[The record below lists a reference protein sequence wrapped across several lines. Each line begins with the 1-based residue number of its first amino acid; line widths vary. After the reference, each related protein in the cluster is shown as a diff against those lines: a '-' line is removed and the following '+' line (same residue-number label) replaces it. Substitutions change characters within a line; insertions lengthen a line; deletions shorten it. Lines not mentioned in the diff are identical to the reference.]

1 MATANQTAD
10 CVAGAVPAR
19 RASLHQE
26 VLGHVR
32 DFIVQGHLRP
42 GERISERDLCET
54 LQVSRTPLR
63 EALKV
68 LAAEGL
74 VELLPNRGAHVR
86 RFTAADARHLFEALA
101 GLEFAT
107 GQLAC
112 ERITDQSIAAVEQ
125 LHYAMYAHYM
135 RRELPEYFRLNQAI
149 HDAFLSAADSPALEA
164 ASRGLDSRI
173 RQLRYAANQVQRDR
187 WGDAMRE
194 HEQML
199 DALRRRD
206 GQELGLLL
214 FHHMRR
220 KCEAACEGLL
230 ADAVADATEQAH
242 AA

>member
-10 CVAGAVPAR
+10 CVAWAAPAR

-42 GERISERDLCET
+42 GERISERYLCET
-54 LQVSRTPLR
+54 LKVSRTPLR

-112 ERITDQSIAAVEQ
+112 ERITDEGIAAVEQ

-135 RRELPEYFRLNQAI
+135 RRELPDYFRLNQAI

-230 ADAVADATEQAH
+230 ADAVAEATEPAH